1 MKLIVLHTPT
11 KTYARL
17 VLTEYPQQLRKNGS
31 QMPKMKQK
39 NANPMFNTIDTLFD
53 AQKAADVHF
62 RAQRKAYRYDV
73 DLQISREIN
82 RLIHLGVSIPELQK
96 AIGSKDYATFMYYR
110 DLMFAPLLS
119 PAPPLNTSQASSLA
133 VNTAPTS
140 PTSPT
145 TLTNPEQAYPR
156 LKDYLTV
163 DKENRKIT
171 LTNAPYEAFSQRT
184 HNRPDLYE
192 LDPTN
197 EKTYSGW
204 AEITK
209 TFGIG
214 ARSEDNSVFISE
226 NKEGGQL
233 TRSVIEGLFA

>member
-1 MKLIVLHTPT
+1 MTANLKI
-11 KTYARL
+11 
-17 VLTEYPQQLRKNGS
+17 EYLKEQQRK
-31 QMPKMKQK
+31 QLAHYRKQK
-39 NANPMFNTIDTLFD
+39 RRYTADIDQAISEVLVQMFARGATTKQMQEAL
-53 AQKAADVHF
+53 
-62 RAQRKAYRYDV
+62 
-73 DLQISREIN
+73 
-82 RLIHLGVSIPELQK
+82 
-96 AIGSKDYATFMYYR
+96 GSKDYATLRYYL
-110 DLMFAPLLS
+110 DFEHPGKPQAPLALTNS
-119 PAPPLNTSQASSLA
+119 APP
-133 VNTAPTS
+133 S

-145 TLTNPEQAYPR
+145 DPTSPTNPTNQYPR

-184 HNRPDLYE
+184 HDRPDLYE

>member
-1 MKLIVLHTPT
+1 MFARGATT
-11 KTYARL
+11 K
-17 VLTEYPQQLRKNGS
+17 
-31 QMPKMKQK
+31 QMQE
-39 NANPMFNTIDTLFD
+39 AL
-53 AQKAADVHF
+53 
-62 RAQRKAYRYDV
+62 
-73 DLQISREIN
+73 
-82 RLIHLGVSIPELQK
+82 
-96 AIGSKDYATFMYYR
+96 GSKDYTTLRYYL
-110 DLMFAPLLS
+110 DFEHPGKPQAPLALTS
-119 PAPPLNTSQASSLA
+119 P
-133 VNTAPTS
+133 VNTTPTS
-140 PTSPT
+140 PTDPTSPT
-145 TLTNPEQAYPR
+145 NSTNQYPR

-184 HNRPDLYE
+184 HDRPDLYE

-209 TFGIG
+209 NFGIG

-233 TRSVIEGLFA
+233 TRSVIEGLFTRSEHE